1 MNNAALRQNKENSM
15 NGFVRWYQRYYNEI
29 TWFIIGWLAL
39 DMVHEFSHGNWAGV
53 AFDAVL
59 IALNYKLNQQ

>member
-1 MNNAALRQNKENSM
+1 MKAVDRRQNKENIM
-15 NGFVRWYQRYYNEI
+15 DGFIRWYQRYYTEI

-39 DMVHEFSHGNWAGV
+39 DMIHEFSHGNWGGV

-59 IALNYKLNQQ
+59 IALNYKLNQR